1 MSFNN
6 LGLKAELIRAV
17 SDQCYTIPTPI
28 QSEAIPA
35 ILAGKDVLAGAQTG
49 TGKTA
54 AFALSMLQKL
64 SEGSGGNHAP
74 RALVITPTRELAAQ
88 VHDSICTYG
97 KFLNLRSA
105 VVFGGVGI
113 QPQIVK
119 LRRGVDIL
127 VATLGR
133 LLDHVG
139 RKTVDLSHVEILVLD
154 EADRMLDMGFIKD
167 IRRILK
173 LLPQQR
179 QNLMFSA
186 TYAAEVQQLAKSL
199 LNEPERVQV
208 TPENVATDLV
218 THRVLLV
225 ARSRKRS
232 LLSHL
237 IKKEN
242 WQQALV
248 FTRTKYGADRLVKQ
262 LTRDGINA
270 TSIHGNKSQ
279 SARTR
284 ALADFK
290 NGAVRLLI
298 ATDIAARGLDINQL
312 PLVVNYDIPPVPGD
326 YIHRIGRTGRAGSN
340 GVAVTLVCSDEG
352 KLLSDIEEALS
363 QKILIEVIDG
373 FNEERSPQSQ
383 VNGRPPF
390 QGGRPSFQGRRP
402 SGPASRG
409 RGSRHTNQRRQ
420 PAPR

>member
-6 LGLKAELIRAV
+6 LGLKSELIRAV

-28 QSEAIPA
+28 QTEAIPA

-64 SEGSGGNHAP
+64 SECSGGNHAP
-74 RALVITPTRELAAQ
+74 RALVVTPTRELAAQ

-127 VATLGR
+127 VATPGR
-133 LLDHVG
+133 LLDHAG

-199 LNEPERVQV
+199 LNKPERVQV

-232 LLSHL
+232 LLLHL

-248 FTRTKYGADRLVKQ
+248 FTRTKHGAERLVKQ
-262 LTRDGINA
+262 LIREGINA

-390 QGGRPSFQGRRP
+390 QGRRP
-402 SGPASRG
+402 SRPASRG